1 MDVVLLKDVEKV
13 GTAGSVVHVKPGF
26 ARNYLCPLGLAVP
39 ATPQQLKAVEVAA
52 QRRLQ
57 SAQKLQGDAEALKR
71 RLEGRSLT
79 LKLTLG
85 EDDKP
90 FGSVTTHDI
99 IEALASEGLSIEKH
113 AVGLEHPLKALGVY
127 DVPVRLHPSVTAIL
141 KVWIVKA

>member
-1 MDVVLLKDVEKV
+1 MDVILLKDVEKV

-26 ARNYLCPLGLAVP
+26 ARNYLCPAGLAVP
-39 ATPQQLKAVEVAA
+39 ATPQQLKMAEAA
-52 QRRLQ
+52 TRRRLQ
-57 SAQKLQGDAEALKR
+57 GAQKLQEEAEAMKQ

-90 FGSVTTHDI
+90 FGSVTAHDLV
-99 IEALASEGLSIEKH
+99 EALSAEGLSVEKH
-113 AVGLEHPLKALGVY
+113 AIQLEHPLKALGVF
-127 DVPVRLHPSVTAIL
+127 DVPVRLHPSVAAIL